1 MYESTLNFRIWV
13 PFEPVLSRGKCY
25 GKIECGLTQCWRS
38 AWLRVSLQRLKEYL
52 FSLFLQELKEVSIMS
67 LVDSSVTTYDKECK
81 FSKIFIYLFLAALGL
96 CCCTWNFS
104 SCNKQGL
111 LSNSHAWVSYCSG
124 SSCCAVWALKH
135 TNFSSCGSGAQ

>member
-67 LVDSSVTTYDKECK
+67 LVDQQGNGRETPQWLHMTKNASFQKYL
-81 FSKIFIYLFLAALGL
+81 FIYFWLHWVFVAAHGIFLVATSRGYSLIAMHGFLI
-96 CCCTWNFS
+96 
-104 SCNKQGL
+104 
-111 LSNSHAWVSYCSG
+111 
-124 SSCCAVWALKH
+124 AVAPLVV
-135 TNFSSCGSGAQ
+135 QYEL